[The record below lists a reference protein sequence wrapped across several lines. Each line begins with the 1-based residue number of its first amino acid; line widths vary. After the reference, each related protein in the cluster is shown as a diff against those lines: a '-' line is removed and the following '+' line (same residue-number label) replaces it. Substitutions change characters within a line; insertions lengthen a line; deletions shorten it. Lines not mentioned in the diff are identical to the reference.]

1 MSEEIDDHRRR
12 ILGTA
17 AMGIAAV
24 QFGMIGSADAQSST
38 AKPADV
44 PAIKPGTNTSFPPL
58 KQIDAGPLNVGY
70 AEAGPANGPVVILLH
85 GWPYDIYS
93 FVDVAPLLASAGYR
107 VIVPYVRGY
116 GTTRFLS
123 GGTFRNG
130 QPSAVAADTVA
141 LMDALKIEKPILA
154 GFDWGARTANI
165 VAALWPERCKAM
177 VSVSGYLIGSQE
189 AGKIPLPPSA
199 ELQWW
204 YQFYFATERGRAG
217 YDKNRHDFN
226 KLIWQLASP
235 KWNFDD
241 ATFDRSAASFENPDH
256 VGIVI
261 HNYRWRLA
269 LAEGEPQYAD
279 LDKRLAQGP
288 VITVPTITLEGDAN
302 GAPHPEPS
310 SYAKKFSGRYSHRLI
325 TAASGTTCRR
335 KRRKPSP
342 RPSSMSTVTDRHSH
356 LRPLSVPANPQ
367 RVISH
372 APVCG
377 YHANSLLCDGQHRR
391 QAHLAVH

>member
-1 MSEEIDDHRRR
+1 MSEDIDYHRRR
-12 ILGTA
+12 FFGTA
-17 AMGIAAV
+17 AMSIAAV
-24 QFGMIGSADAQSST
+24 QFGMAGSAGAQSN

-44 PAIKPGTNTSFPPL
+44 PPIKPGTNTSFPPL
-58 KQIDAGPLNVGY
+58 KQIDAGLLNVGY

-123 GGTFRNG
+123 SGTFRNG
-130 QPSAVAADTVA
+130 QPSAVAADTIA

-165 VAALWPERCKAM
+165 IAALWPERCKAM

-189 AGKIPLPPSA
+189 AGKMPLPPSA

-204 YQFYFATERGRAG
+204 YQFYFATDRGRAG

-279 LDKRLAQGP
+279 LDKRLAQAP

-302 GAPHPEPS
+302 GAPHADPS
-310 SYAKKFSGRYSHRLI
+310 SYAKKFSGRYAHRLI
-325 TAASGTTCRR
+325 TGGIG
-335 KRRKPSP
+335 
-342 RPSSMSTVTDRHSH
+342 HN
-356 LRPLSVPANPQ
+356 LPQ
-367 RVISH
+367 EAPQAFAQAVID
-372 APVCG
+372 VDG
-377 YHANSLLCDGQHRR
+377 Y
-391 QAHLAVH
+391 